1 MKSMTKLFLIIVI
14 VPCVAYSQS
23 TTTLITGLI
32 IDSSNGQ
39 SIANAHIIN
48 QNTLEGTISNSI
60 GYFQINANEN
70 DSLLI
75 SYISHKSVLV
85 HVKEYVDQNLNR
97 ILISPNS
104 IELDEVVLR
113 KGNWQQFKLEFVQT
127 EFKNEQS
134 SEVTIPGVLQYKGPP
149 IGFQPSLFTALN
161 NPISF
166 VHHYMNKKARQKRKT
181 NRYKRIIQKSSYMD
195 D

>member
-1 MKSMTKLFLIIVI
+1 MTRLFLILFTI
-14 VPCVAYSQS
+14 PFVAYSQS
-23 TTTLITGLI
+23 KATIISGLI
-32 IDSSNGQ
+32 IDSSTGQ
-39 SIANAHIIN
+39 SIANAHIVN
-48 QNTLEGTISNSI
+48 KNTSEGTISNSI
-60 GYFQINANEN
+60 GYFQIKANEN

-75 SYISHKSVLV
+75 SYISHKTVLI

-97 ILISPNS
+97 ILIEPNS
-104 IELDEVVLR
+104 IELDEIVLQ

-134 SEVTIPGVLQYKGPP
+134 SEVSIPGVLQYKGPP
-149 IGFQPSLFTALN
+149 IGFQPSLFTVLN

-166 VHHYMNKKARQKRKT
+166 VHHYMNKKARQNRKT
-181 NRYKRIIQKSSYMD
+181 NRYKRIIQKSSYID